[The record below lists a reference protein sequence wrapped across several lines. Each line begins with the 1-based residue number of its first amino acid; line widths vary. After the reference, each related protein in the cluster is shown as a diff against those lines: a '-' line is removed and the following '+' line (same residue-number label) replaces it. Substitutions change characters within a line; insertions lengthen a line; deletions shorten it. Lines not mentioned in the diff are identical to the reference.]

1 MDYGPARLLCD
12 SPVKNTEWFPSS
24 FSRRSSRPSDRFCLL
39 RLLYQQAD
47 SLPLCHLGSHHTHPI
62 LAKWPRKGLNRMG
75 KNLSRSA
82 PEWHLIDGKRLKD
95 RVSCWKLPTSQVFMI
110 RNIQNSYWSFN
121 NLHPAALPKMSFRK
135 GYCYHGQ
142 RGLEFKP
149 Q

>member
-110 RNIQNSYWSFN
+110 REGLI
-121 NLHPAALPKMSFRK
+121 FRIVIFRIFRTVT
-135 GYCYHGQ
+135 GVLIIFILQPYQ
-142 RGLEFKP
+142 R
-149 Q
+149 